1 MMIVDH
7 VSSVWVQADKCYC
20 FGGEAI
26 MITICTTEFRSL
38 ASRQAGRHR
47 RAAGRHPRRTGAGGG
62 AAAAAAM
69 APPRGPG
76 RA

>member
-1 MMIVDH
+1 
-7 VSSVWVQADKCYC
+7 
-20 FGGEAI
+20 

-38 ASRQAGRHR
+38 ASRQ
-47 RAAGRHPRRTGAGGG
+47 AAGRHPRRTGAGGG

-76 RA
+76 LVGQRGQLALLTRHVIGE